1 MVAGIIF
8 GVIAFFVI
16 VYFIVKFVENRVEND
31 ATSIEEVKK
40 SAIDPIA
47 LNIIMRDYQID
58 CPVHTL
64 ELFKYNDPLA
74 KLNELCPAKRPTIL
88 EFKSKCRKALVDVL
102 AEMGRNGESKQE
114 ILEWYDNFV
123 ADMTEEDIDDVL
135 NAYNQSLTTSL
146 YPFFRNRVN
155 YKFSCLGILNQYAE
169 ETESYF
175 LKMQIERM
183 SNSLF

>member
-1 MVAGIIF
+1 MVVGIII
-8 GVIAFFVI
+8 GLIIFVI
-16 VYFIVKFVENRVEND
+16 IGYAFV
-31 ATSIEEVKK
+31 K
-40 SAIDPIA
+40 SAGKQESDTAQIEDVKRAAMDPMAIDV
-47 LNIIMRDYQID
+47 IIRDYQID

-64 ELFKYNDPLA
+64 ELFKYDDPLA
-74 KLNELCPAKRPTIL
+74 KLNELCPAKRPTVL
-88 EFKSKCRKALVDVL
+88 EFKSKCRKALIDVL
-102 AEMGRNGESKQE
+102 AKMGRDGESKQE
-114 ILEWYDNFV
+114 ILEWYDDFV

-175 LKMQIERM
+175 LKTQIERM